1 MDKFLIALGCAPK
14 GFTTVKGYNE
24 KLTEE
29 AKLGD
34 LFLVKEANSSDG
46 SSLGYYQ
53 AGVYCSEDRDIILF
67 TCKSLNI
74 HVMNS
79 SFLLPEGSLYKP
91 GLPEVGKLDVDV
103 FCGDKTF
110 VVHRKD
116 KGIPENFTDKV
127 QIAKRKV
134 PVYDALH
141 YNSIHFALEL
151 LEVESETIK
160 DFIDRSLEIIEN

>member
-67 TCKSLNI
+67 TFFS
-74 HVMNS
+74 
-79 SFLLPEGSLYKP
+79 EGSLYKP

-110 VVHRKD
+110 VVQRKD

-134 PVYDALH
+134 PVYDALQ
-141 YNSIHFALEL
+141 YNSIHFAMEL

-160 DFIDRSLEIIEN
+160 DFIDRILEIIEK

>member
-53 AGVYCSEDRDIILF
+53 AGVYCSEDRISF
-67 TCKSLNI
+67 SL
-74 HVMNS
+74 HS
-79 SFLLPEGSLYKP
+79 SP
-91 GLPEVGKLDVDV
+91 
-103 FCGDKTF
+103 
-110 VVHRKD
+110 KD

>member
-67 TCKSLNI
+67 TFFS
-74 HVMNS
+74 
-79 SFLLPEGSLYKP
+79 EGSLYKP